1 MDFTKSQIWN
11 IAKTYDNYG
20 AVLKWTSKKEDM
32 VNFIN
37 YQDLQEAMK
46 EEYDFLNQFKQPNL
60 NYKPVTQEERT

>member
-11 IAKTYDNYG
+11 IVKTYDNFD

-37 YQDLQEAMK
+37 YQDMQEAMK
-46 EEYDFLNQFKQPNL
+46 EEYDFLN
-60 NYKPVTQEERT
+60 